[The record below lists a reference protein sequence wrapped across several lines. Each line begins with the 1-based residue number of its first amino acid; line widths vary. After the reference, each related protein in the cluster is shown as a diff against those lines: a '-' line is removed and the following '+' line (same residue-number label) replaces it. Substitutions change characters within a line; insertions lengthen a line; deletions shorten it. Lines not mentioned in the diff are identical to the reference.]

1 VSAFIFRPIRLANQL
16 ANPLYF
22 SKGQQMAQM
31 NLPMLTVYEGPKFV
45 ADEVIAGIKTYR
57 EAVQKSFELRTRTRM
72 SNALIA
78 EEVGCCAS
86 HIGDYVTAQ
95 GRKIPRNLPAEFINA
110 WDISMGNRVV
120 TQWMNAQAQLTILE
134 ALIQRKAA

>member
-1 VSAFIFRPIRLANQL
+1 
-16 ANPLYF
+16 
-22 SKGQQMAQM
+22 MAQM

-57 EAVQKSFELRTRTRM
+57 EAVQKSYELRTRTRM

-120 TQWMNAQAQLTILE
+120 TQWINYQANLTILE
-134 ALIQRKAA
+134 SLIQRKAA